1 MPSAPA
7 KHVAKSAAKPVMKK
21 PAAKMPV
28 KAGAGGGELVQHP
41 LFNELGFP
49 TDPNNLYRQTVSSM
63 LTAADLMNL
72 PHHLQII
79 LAQPKNEIM
88 VHFPVKM
95 DDGEYRLFKGY
106 RVQHNNAL
114 GPYKGGLRF
123 HHDVHLDDVKSLAFL
138 MTMKCSLVGVP
149 YGGGKGGIKVDPYK
163 HSKGEMERIVRRFTT
178 AIAHQIGP
186 DYDIPAPDVG
196 STSQHMA
203 WIADTYSFLSE
214 VGGHQPEAV
223 ITGKPV
229 EYGGSVGREKATGQ
243 GVVDTLVEM
252 LPEIG
257 VDIKGCK
264 FSVLGFGNVGSW
276 TARILQDKGA
286 KLIAVMDH
294 TGAILNDGGIDANA
308 LALHVQKSGGV
319 ANFKGAGRIDKDE
332 FYETKVDVFVPA
344 ALEQMITEVEAKM
357 LNCKVVAE
365 GANAPTTPAGER
377 VLESRGI
384 EVLPAILCNAGGVT
398 VSYFEWVQNKTCHQW
413 DLERVDR
420 ELNKHMVQAAKRVRE
435 ARKKYKCNLR
445 TAAYI
450 AALERLQAAY
460 SIRGLFP

>member
-1 MPSAPA
+1 MPSASTA
-7 KHVAKSAAKPVMKK
+7 KK
-21 PAAKMPV
+21 PAKPAKPAKTTARTTGGVASQSQGDLV
-28 KAGAGGGELVQHP
+28 KHP
-41 LFNELGFP
+41 ILDELGFP
-49 TDPNNLYRQTVSSM
+49 TDSNNLYRQTVSCM
-63 LTAADLMNL
+63 LAAADLMNL
-72 PHHLQII
+72 PHHLKII

-88 VHFPVKM
+88 VNFPVRM

-149 YGGGKGGIKVDPYK
+149 FGGGKGGIKVDPYK

-196 STSQHMA
+196 SNSQHMA

-223 ITGKPV
+223 ITGKPI
-229 EYGGSVGREKATGQ
+229 EFGGSLGREKATGQ

-257 VDIKGCK
+257 IELKGCK
-264 FSVLGFGNVGSW
+264 FSVLGYGNVGSW
-276 TARILQDKGA
+276 TGRILQDKGA

-294 TGAILNDGGIDANA
+294 TGSIRDDGGIDAHA
-308 LALHVQKSGGV
+308 LALHCSKTGGV
-319 ANFKGAGRIDKDE
+319 VGFKAASSISKDE
-332 FYETKVDVFVPA
+332 FYKTKVDVFVPA
-344 ALEQMITEVEAKM
+344 ALEQMITENEAKI

-365 GANAPTTPAGER
+365 GANAPTTPSGER

-384 EVLPAILCNAGGVT
+384 EILPAILCNAGGVT

-413 DLERVDR
+413 ELEKVDR
-420 ELNKHMVQAAKRVRE
+420 ELNKHMIHAARRVRD

-450 AALERLQAAY
+450 AALERLQAVY
-460 SIRGLFP
+460 SIRSLFP